1 MKFCHKK
8 HQLQM
13 LSQIQPKEC
22 VKFVSK
28 ENDKDETNC
37 EHKAKVKVWVKFVQS

>member
-1 MKFCHKK
+1 MTFCHKK

-13 LSQIQPKEC
+13 LSQMQPKEC
-22 VKFVSK
+22 VKFVFN
-28 ENDKDETNC
+28 ENETNC